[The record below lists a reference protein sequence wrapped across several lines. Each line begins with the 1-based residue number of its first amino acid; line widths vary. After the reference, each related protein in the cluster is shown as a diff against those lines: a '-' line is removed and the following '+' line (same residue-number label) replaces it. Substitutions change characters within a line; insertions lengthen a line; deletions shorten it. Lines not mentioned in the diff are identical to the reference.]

1 MNLPLD
7 PISLVLVYSAIA
19 VYVGAFVGYVFAFAV
34 QTTNPTRRLVNAG
47 GTPAAHAGG
56 RGPQTETERPGRAAR
71 VGYALTMLAWVLH
84 LAAVVVRGVAAE
96 RVPWANM
103 FEFSITGTALIIAVF
118 LVVSRRTRVVVLGPV
133 VVGVVV
139 ILLGLATVAFYVPV
153 IPLPPALQ
161 SAWLVIHVLVALLA
175 TSFFG
180 IAAVLSATQ
189 LVKHR
194 HENRPAP
201 AGRPARLLDAVPG
214 TEYLDRL
221 AYRLTI
227 VGFALWTFTLMAG
240 AIWAGRAWG
249 RYWGWDVKEVWTFV
263 IWVVYA
269 AYIHAKATRGWHG
282 NRAAWL
288 SLVGFGAVLFN
299 FGIVNVFFTGL
310 HSYSGL

>member
-1 MNLPLD
+1 MTLPLD

-19 VYVGAFVGYVFAFAV
+19 VYVAAFLSYAFDFATQATKQARQLVSVGEPPAGH
-34 QTTNPTRRLVNAG
+34 PTGEPR
-47 GTPAAHAGG
+47 
-56 RGPQTETERPGRAAR
+56 TEAERPRRAAR
-71 VGYALTMLAWVLH
+71 VGFTLTTLAWVLH

-103 FEFSITGTALIIAVF
+103 FEFSITGTALIVAVF
-118 LVVSRRTRVVVLGPV
+118 LVVSLRTRIAVLGPV

-139 ILLGLATVAFYVPV
+139 ILLGVAAVAFYVPV

-189 LVKHR
+189 LVKQR
-194 HENRPAP
+194 HESRPAP
-201 AGRPARLLDAVPG
+201 VGRPAGLLDALPG
-214 TEYLDRL
+214 TEHLDRL

-227 VGFALWTFTLMAG
+227 VGFALWSFTLMAG

>member
-1 MNLPLD
+1 MTATLD
-7 PISLVLVYSAIA
+7 PISLLLVYSAII
-19 VYVGAFVGYVFAFAV
+19 VYVAAFVSYVADLAS
-34 QTTNPTRRLVNAG
+34 QTTKPTRHLVTVG
-47 GTPAAHAGG
+47 GPPDG
-56 RGPQTETERPGRAAR
+56 RQVGESRTETAERPSRASR
-71 VGYALTMLAWVLH
+71 IGYALTALAGVLH
-84 LAAVVVRGVAAE
+84 LAAVVIRGIAAA

-118 LVVSRRTRVVVLGPV
+118 LLVSRRNRIVVLGPV
-133 VVGVVV
+133 VVGLVVL
-139 ILLGLATVAFYVPV
+139 LLGVATVAFYVPV

-180 IAAVLSATQ
+180 IAAVLSTTQ
-189 LVKHR
+189 LIKAR
-194 HENRPAP
+194 HEKRIA
-201 AGRPARLLDAVPG
+201 ATGRPARLLDAIPG
-214 TEYLDRL
+214 TEHLDRL

-263 IWVVYA
+263 IWVIYA

-288 SLVGFGAVLFN
+288 SIVGFAAVLFN
-299 FGIVNVFFTGL
+299 FGVVNVFFTGL

>member
-34 QTTNPTRRLVNAG
+34 QATKPTRQLVNVG
-47 GTPAAHAGG
+47 GTPADHAGG
-56 RGPQTETERPGRAAR
+56 VPRARAERPSRAAK
-71 VGYALTMLAWVLH
+71 VGYALTVLAWILH

-103 FEFSITGTALIIAVF
+103 FEFSITGTALIISVF

-139 ILLGLATVAFYVPV
+139 ILLGIATVAFYVPV

-194 HENRPAP
+194 HESRSAP
-201 AGRPARLLDAVPG
+201 DGRPARLLDALPG

>member
-1 MNLPLD
+1 MTSQLD
-7 PISLVLVYSAIA
+7 PISLVLTYSAIA
-19 VYVGAFVGYVFAFAV
+19 VYVAAFLSYVFALAGSA
-34 QTTNPTRRLVNAG
+34 TNVSKQLVSVG
-47 GTPAAHAGG
+47 GATAIQHGEEAEPEAARA
-56 RGPQTETERPGRAAR
+56 GRATK
-71 VGYALTMLAWVLH
+71 VGYALTALGWVLH
-84 LAAVVVRGVAAE
+84 LAAVVARGVAAE

-103 FEFSITGTALIIAVF
+103 FEFSLTGTALIIAVF

-133 VVGVVV
+133 VVGLVSL
-139 ILLGLATVAFYVPV
+139 LLGVATVAFYVPV
-153 IPLPPALQ
+153 IPLPPALE

-175 TSFFG
+175 TAFFG
-180 IAAVLSATQ
+180 IAAVLSIIQ
-189 LVKHR
+189 LVKAR
-194 HENRPAP
+194 HEKRSALTF
-201 AGRPARLLDAVPG
+201 RSARLLEAIPAA
-214 TEYLDRL
+214 EYLDRL

-227 VGFALWTFTLMAG
+227 VGFTLWTFTLMAG

-269 AYIHAKATRGWHG
+269 AYVHAKATRGWEG

-288 SLVGFGAVLFN
+288 SIVGFAAVLFN